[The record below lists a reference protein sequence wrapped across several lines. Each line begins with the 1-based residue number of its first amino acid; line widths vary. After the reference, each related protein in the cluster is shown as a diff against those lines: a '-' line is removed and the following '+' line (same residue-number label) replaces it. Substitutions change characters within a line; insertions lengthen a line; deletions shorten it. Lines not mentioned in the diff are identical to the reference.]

1 MHTRNEETMNLSDSP
16 IQLFETSDLNL
27 ASFLRCRG
35 FRIRDILR
43 QGSRAI
49 FVFGDS
55 QELHGAI
62 LEYANDGTIG
72 VRSFCNTLRDLKGIA
87 R

>member
-1 MHTRNEETMNLSDSP
+1 MNTKDAETMSLSVSP
-16 IQLFETSDLNL
+16 TQPFETSDLNL

-35 FRIRDILR
+35 FRIVDILR
-43 QGSRAI
+43 QGGRAI

-55 QELHGAI
+55 QELNRAI
-62 LEYANDGTIG
+62 LEYANDGVIG
-72 VRSFCNTLRDLKGIA
+72 VRSFCNTLRDLKGLA

>member
-1 MHTRNEETMNLSDSP
+1 MNLSVFP
-16 IQLFETSDLNL
+16 TQLFETSDLNL

-35 FRIRDILR
+35 FRIVDILR
-43 QGSRAI
+43 QAGRAI
-49 FVFGDS
+49 FVFDDT
-55 QELHGAI
+55 QEVHRAI
-62 LEYANDGTIG
+62 LEYANDGAIG